1 MGSMVRPAPLSF
13 SKEANMPDEIYLQ
26 EILQRDRDDY
36 DPYEYIEEE
45 NLLELGSDQEIEEFD
60 WDEEE

>member
-1 MGSMVRPAPLSF
+1 
-13 SKEANMPDEIYLQ
+13 MPDEIYLE

>member
-1 MGSMVRPAPLSF
+1 
-13 SKEANMPDEIYLQ
+13 MPDEIYLE

-45 NLLELGSDQEIEEFD
+45 NLRTGKRPRD
-60 WDEEE
+60 

>member
-1 MGSMVRPAPLSF
+1 MGSMVRPLLLSF
-13 SKEANMPDEIYLQ
+13 SKEANMPDEIYLE

>member
-13 SKEANMPDEIYLQ
+13 SKEANMPDEIYLE

-45 NLLELGSDQEIEEFD
+45 EYDTLPDIEDFD
-60 WDEEE
+60 WEA